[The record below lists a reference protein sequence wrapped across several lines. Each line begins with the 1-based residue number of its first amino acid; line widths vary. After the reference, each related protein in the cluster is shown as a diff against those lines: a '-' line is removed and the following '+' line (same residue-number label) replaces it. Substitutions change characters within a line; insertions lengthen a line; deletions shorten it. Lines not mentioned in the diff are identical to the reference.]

1 MKRTIAPTTLVLFA
15 IVFVLGIAPRAQAGE
30 NRGCSNATLRGSF
43 GYTASGTLLPT
54 AVPAPL
60 AGPFGEIGRQ
70 TFDGNGNTTATAT
83 INANG
88 NIVNVTI
95 EGTYT
100 VNPDCT
106 GSMTRDVSPL
116 GVTAH
121 DDLVIDDDG
130 VELRTIATDPGE
142 IETYVYRKQFPGSR
156 REW

>member
-1 MKRTIAPTTLVLFA
+1 MREVLA
-15 IVFVLGIAPRAQAGE
+15 RHKLGAVDRSRAWHNARVPRAQAAE
-30 NRGCSNATLRGSF
+30 CSIGTLHGSF
-43 GYTASGTLLPT
+43 GYTATGTLLPS
-54 AVPAPL
+54 AVPVSL

-70 TFDGNGNTTATAT
+70 TFDGNGHTTATAT

-88 NIVNVTI
+88 NIINVTI

-106 GSMTRDVSPL
+106 GSMTRNVSPL

-121 DDLVIDDDG
+121 DDLVIDDEG

-142 IETYVYRKQFPGSR
+142 IETYVYRKQFRGGR
-156 REW
+156 WE

>member
-1 MKRTIAPTTLVLFA
+1 LIFANGVAGFGWIGSTNKAIAHGPRHDQVAFSGVPGKVASSEIETTKRRSMASQPV
-15 IVFVLGIAPRAQAGE
+15 
-30 NRGCSNATLRGSF
+30 CSN
-43 GYTASGTLLPT
+43 LLQ
-54 AVPAPL
+54 VL
-60 AGPFGEIGRQ
+60 VSKK
-70 TFDGNGNTTATAT
+70 ATAT

-106 GSMTRDVSPL
+106 DSMTRDVSPL